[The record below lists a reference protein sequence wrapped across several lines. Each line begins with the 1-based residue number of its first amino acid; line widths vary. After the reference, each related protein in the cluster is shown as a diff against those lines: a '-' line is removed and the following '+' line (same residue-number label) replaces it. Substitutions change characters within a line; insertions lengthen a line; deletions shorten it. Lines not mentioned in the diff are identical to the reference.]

1 ALSQFKQSQV
11 IHDLVPQVSPHRSR
25 GVPAFA
31 FQDVVSD
38 LNQDEG
44 VLLRFLRARDYDV
57 DSAEKM
63 LRNAVQWRKEI
74 GLDGFKKWTFPP
86 HFYTDMKFRYYGR
99 DLEGAQVFCWL
110 FAGTWP
116 VKQLLES
123 EDLEQLKRYCFGGIE
138 QGFQLMIKYGSTGN
152 VIIDMEGFSYLQGTD
167 IGSLKFAYSIF
178 QGFEQYFPEILKA
191 IYIINAPWISLHFQ
205 LLQRSLCPKDNGKK
219 LQFLVTRRSG
229 MQSF

>member
-1 ALSQFKQSQV
+1 
-11 IHDLVPQVSPHRSR
+11 
-25 GVPAFA
+25 
-31 FQDVVSD
+31 
-38 LNQDEG
+38 
-44 VLLRFLRARDYDV
+44 
-57 DSAEKM
+57 M

-99 DLEGAQVFCWL
+99 DLEGAPICWL

-191 IYIINAPWISLHFQ
+191 IYIINAPWIFSFTFNFFKGAFAQRTMGKTTIFSYKEEWHAEFLKRFPRESIIPE
-205 LLQRSLCPKDNGKK
+205 LQPPYSTD
-219 LQFLVTRRSG
+219 
-229 MQSF
+229 